1 MSAKKQKEAVEKK
14 QKTDE
19 PKIAEEFVNLQE
31 EIESEIAA
39 GSPEQP
45 EVEAES
51 TEEDLLEKERTRAKN
66 MEDRYLRVNA
76 EFENYKKRMI
86 RESSDRFKFFNL
98 DLIKELLPSLDNIE
112 RAISHAKS
120 DHTDVESMIAGLE
133 MVNKMTHEV
142 FEKFGVTRINTV
154 GEEFDP
160 NIHQAVG
167 VVDSDAVPDNQVVE
181 ECLGGYSLHG
191 RIIRPAMVRVSGK
204 NLADNIS

>member
-19 PKIAEEFVNLQE
+19 PKIAKEFENLQE

-39 GSPEQP
+39 DSTEQP
-45 EVEAES
+45 EVDAVPA
-51 TEEDLLEKERTRAKN
+51 EEDLLEKERIRAQN

-86 RESSDRFKFFNL
+86 RESSDRFKFFNI

-120 DHTDVESMIAGLE
+120 DNTDVESMIVGLE
-133 MVNKMTHEV
+133 MVDKMTHEV
-142 FEKFGVTRINTV
+142 FEKFGVTRVKTV

-167 VVDSDAVPDNQVVE
+167 VDDSASVPDNKVVE
-181 ECLGGYSLHG
+181 ECLGGYTLHG

-204 NLADNIS
+204 N

>member
-39 GSPEQP
+39 DSPEQP

-51 TEEDLLEKERTRAKN
+51 TEEDLLEKERARAKN

-120 DHTDVESMIAGLE
+120 DHTDVESMIVGLE

-204 NLADNIS
+204 N

>member
-1 MSAKKQKEAVEKK
+1 MSAKKQKEELEKK
-14 QKTDE
+14 QNKSE
-19 PKIAEEFVNLQE
+19 PKIDNEFENLQE
-31 EIESEIAA
+31 NINSEIAEDSVENPVVVP
-39 GSPEQP
+39 GSE
-45 EVEAES
+45 
-51 TEEDLLEKERTRAKN
+51 EEDLLEKERARAQS

-76 EFENYKKRMI
+76 EFENYKKRML

-98 DLIKELLPSLDNIE
+98 DLIKELLPSLDNID

-120 DHTDVESMIAGLE
+120 DNTDVESIIVGLE
-133 MVNKMTHEV
+133 MVDKMTHEV
-142 FEKFGVTRINTV
+142 FEKFGVTRVKTV

-167 VVDSDAVPDNQVVE
+167 VDDSASVPDNQVVE

-204 NLADNIS
+204 N

>member
-1 MSAKKQKEAVEKK
+1 MEKK

-39 GSPEQP
+39 DSPEQP

-51 TEEDLLEKERTRAKN
+51 TEEDLLEKERARAKN

-120 DHTDVESMIAGLE
+120 DHTELWQ
-133 MVNKMTHEV
+133 
-142 FEKFGVTRINTV
+142 VT
-154 GEEFDP
+154 
-160 NIHQAVG
+160 
-167 VVDSDAVPDNQVVE
+167 
-181 ECLGGYSLHG
+181 GGGHVTPPTKEARE
-191 RIIRPAMVRVSGK
+191 RIIKWM
-204 NLADNIS
+204 LAQSKR

>member
-39 GSPEQP
+39 DSPEQP

-204 NLADNIS
+204 N

>member
-1 MSAKKQKEAVEKK
+1 MEKK

-39 GSPEQP
+39 DSPEQP

-51 TEEDLLEKERTRAKN
+51 TEEDLLEKERARAKN

-204 NLADNIS
+204 N

>member
-1 MSAKKQKEAVEKK
+1 VEKK

-39 GSPEQP
+39 DSPEQP

-51 TEEDLLEKERTRAKN
+51 TEEDLLEKERARAKN

-204 NLADNIS
+204 N

>member
-1 MSAKKQKEAVEKK
+1 MSAKKRKEAVEKK
-14 QKTDE
+14 QQTNE
-19 PKIAEEFVNLQE
+19 PEIAKEFENLQA
-31 EIESEIAA
+31 EIESEIPSD
-39 GSPEQP
+39 SPEQL
-45 EVEAES
+45 EVESES
-51 TEEDLLEKERTRAKN
+51 VEEDLMEKERTKAKN

-98 DLIKELLPSLDNIE
+98 DLIKGLLPSLDNIE

-120 DHTDVESMIAGLE
+120 DHTDVESMIVGLE

-142 FEKFGVTRINTV
+142 FEKFGVSRIKTV

-160 NIHQAVG
+160 NFHQAVG
-167 VVDSDAVPDNQVVE
+167 VVDSDSVPDNQVVE

-191 RIIRPAMVRVSGK
+191 RIIRPAMVRVTGK
-204 NLADNIS
+204 N